1 MWTEWK
7 MTDWYFTLTEK
18 KKKIFCN

>member
-18 KKKIFCN
+18 KKIVCN

>member
-1 MWTEWK
+1 
-7 MTDWYFTLTEK
+7 MTDWYFTLTEE